1 MTLSATLLSTGPELD
16 LSGPD
21 SRLANESTRM
31 KQIAVNDP
39 APERCNS
46 SMQLTRAA
54 DYAVRVMVHLATLL
68 PEKRVFLPGLA
79 EATAAPESFLSKV
92 MQSLARAGLISSK
105 RGKQG
110 GFAILPRGRE
120 ATMREVIE
128 AIDGP
133 ICLNVCLNGGKDC
146 ERKSWCPAHP
156 VWARAQRAMI
166 EVLMSVTV
174 AAMARSAAV
183 QDRVPG
189 VPSAPPKQFMNQAL
203 LGAEE
208 SGDNPA

>member
-1 MTLSATLLSTGPELD
+1 MELI
-16 LSGPD
+16 
-21 SRLANESTRM
+21 SRNNPTVE
-31 KQIAVNDP
+31 K
-39 APERCNS
+39 CNS

-54 DYAVRVMVHLATLL
+54 DYAVRVMIELATLP
-68 PEKRVFLPGLA
+68 PEKRALLPDLA
-79 EATAAPESFLSKV
+79 RATAAPESFLSKV
-92 MQSLARAGLISSK
+92 MQGLARKELISSR

-110 GFAILPRGRE
+110 GFAILPRGRG

-174 AAMARSAAV
+174 TAMAAKTSIT
-183 QDRVPG
+183 DPSNRVSSINQ
-189 VPSAPPKQFMNQAL
+189 PS
-203 LGAEE
+203 
-208 SGDNPA
+208 